1 MRLPIPVENGRFA
14 TDKEGRYSIE
24 AKPDDV
30 LKITFVG
37 YKDEVI
43 PIKGKTKIDVRLN
56 PTVENIEEVAVV
68 AFGTQKKESGFSY
81 YDGRRFHVK
90 VFQ

>member
-1 MRLPIPVENGRFA
+1 M
-14 TDKEGRYSIE
+14 EGRYSIE

-68 AFGTQKKESGFSY
+68 AFGTQKKESVVSAITTV
-81 YDGRRFHVK
+81 DASMLKSPIVI
-90 VFQ
+90 

>member
-1 MRLPIPVENGRFA
+1 M
-14 TDKEGRYSIE
+14 EGRYSIE

-68 AFGTQKKESGFSY
+68 AFRYAEKGECGFGHYDSGCQNVEIF
-81 YDGRRFHVK
+81 
-90 VFQ
+90 